1 MRADVLSKIINLE
14 SQDRYFMY
22 KKKFGKLVIA
32 SLMAAALTVTPV
44 FAAPTVNE
52 LEQKKAEE
60 QNKVSALQAELTELL
75 TKMGDLEADL
85 IEKGT
90 EVTQATTDLEVAQK
104 KEEKQYEDMKLR
116 IKYMYEEGDATFV
129 EKLLTADSISE
140 LLNQADFVQS
150 VHSYDRKMLQE
161 YVDTKEQIADLKET
175 LETEMANMEK
185 MQENYEAEKQNLNT
199 TIETHRANVADFD
212 AQLQAAVQAAAE
224 AAAQR
229 EAELRAAVNQITSE
243 QNNNGTSSQNNEN
256 GSSQN
261 NGNAGSQNNGNAG
274 GQNNGG
280 NNVAPPQQ
288 GGSNNTT
295 GGTDQGNVDQT
306 PSVPQT
312 PQQPEQPQEP
322 VAPPVGDTSVG
333 QAIVNVAY
341 GYLGI
346 PYVWGGT
353 TTAGFDCSGMVQ
365 AAHAAVGISL
375 PRVSEAQGACGQPV
389 GSMAEALPG
398 DIVCYGYHV
407 GIYIGG
413 GQMIHAPEP
422 GDVVKVSSVYG
433 SPWFRRC
440 W

>member
-1 MRADVLSKIINLE
+1 
-14 SQDRYFMY
+14 MY
-22 KKKFGKLVIA
+22 KKKFGKLVIV

-52 LEQKKAEE
+52 LQQKKAEE
-60 QNKVSALQAELTELL
+60 QNKVSSLQAELTELL
-75 TKMGDLEADL
+75 TKMSDLEADL

-90 EVTQATTDLEVAQK
+90 EVTQATADLEDAQK

-116 IKYMYEEGDATFV
+116 IKYMYEEGNTTFV

-161 YVDTKEQIADLKET
+161 YVDTKQQIADLKAT
-175 LETEMANMEK
+175 LETEMANMEQ
-185 MQENYEAEKQNLNT
+185 MQDDYEGEKQNLNA

-212 AQLQAAVQAAAE
+212 VQLQAAVQAAAE

-229 EAELRAAVNQITSE
+229 EAELQASVNEIT
-243 QNNNGTSSQNNEN
+243 
-256 GSSQN
+256 
-261 NGNAGSQNNGNAG
+261 G
-274 GQNNGG
+274 GQNNGNTGGQSG
-280 NNVAPPQQ
+280 NVGGSGQNNNGNTSVTPPQ
-288 GGSNNTT
+288 GGSGDTT
-295 GGTDQGNVDQT
+295 GGVEQT
-306 PSVPQT
+306 PSVPEI
-312 PQQPEQPQEP
+312 PQQPQQP
-322 VAPPVGDTSVG
+322 VTPPVGDTSVG

-365 AAHAAVGISL
+365 AAHAAVGIGL
-375 PRVSEAQGACGQPV
+375 PRVSEAQGACGQAV

>member
-1 MRADVLSKIINLE
+1 
-14 SQDRYFMY
+14 MY
-22 KKKFGKLVIA
+22 KKKFGKLVIV

-52 LEQKKAEE
+52 LQQKKAEE
-60 QNKVSALQAELTELL
+60 QNKVSSLQAELTELL
-75 TKMGDLEADL
+75 TKMSDLEADL

-90 EVTQATTDLEVAQK
+90 EVAQATADLEDAQK

-116 IKYMYEEGDATFV
+116 IKYMYEEGNTTFV

-161 YVDTKEQIADLKET
+161 YVDTKQQIADLKAT
-175 LETEMANMEK
+175 LETEMANMEQ
-185 MQENYEAEKQNLNT
+185 MQDDYEGEKQNLNA

-212 AQLQAAVQAAAE
+212 VQLQAAVQAAAE

-229 EAELRAAVNQITSE
+229 EAELQASVNEIT
-243 QNNNGTSSQNNEN
+243 
-256 GSSQN
+256 
-261 NGNAGSQNNGNAG
+261 G
-274 GQNNGG
+274 GQNNGNTGGQSG
-280 NNVAPPQQ
+280 NVGDSGQNSNGNTSVTPPQ
-288 GGSNNTT
+288 GGSGDTT
-295 GGTDQGNVDQT
+295 GGVEQT
-306 PSVPQT
+306 PSVPEI
-312 PQQPEQPQEP
+312 PQQPQQP
-322 VAPPVGDTSVG
+322 VTPPVGDTSVG

-365 AAHAAVGISL
+365 AAHAAVGIGL
-375 PRVSEAQGACGQPV
+375 PRVSEAQGACGQAV

>member
-1 MRADVLSKIINLE
+1 
-14 SQDRYFMY
+14 MY
-22 KKKFGKLVIA
+22 KKKFGKLVII

-52 LEQKKAEE
+52 LQQKKAEE
-60 QNKVSALQAELTELL
+60 QNKVSSLQAELTELL
-75 TKMGDLEADL
+75 TKMSDLEADL

-90 EVTQATTDLEVAQK
+90 EVTQATADLEDAQK

-116 IKYMYEEGDATFV
+116 IKYMYEEGNTTFV

-161 YVDTKEQIADLKET
+161 YVDTKQQIADLKAT
-175 LETEMANMEK
+175 LETEMANME
-185 MQENYEAEKQNLNT
+185 QLQDDYEGEKQNLNA

-212 AQLQAAVQAAAE
+212 VQLQAAVQAAAE

-229 EAELRAAVNQITSE
+229 EAELQASVNEIT
-243 QNNNGTSSQNNEN
+243 
-256 GSSQN
+256 
-261 NGNAGSQNNGNAG
+261 G
-274 GQNNGG
+274 GQNNGNTGGQSG
-280 NNVAPPQQ
+280 NVGGSGQNSNGNTSVTPPQ
-288 GGSNNTT
+288 GGSGDTT
-295 GGTDQGNVDQT
+295 GGVEQT
-306 PSVPQT
+306 PSVPEI
-312 PQQPEQPQEP
+312 PQQPQQP
-322 VAPPVGDTSVG
+322 VTPPVGDTSVG

-375 PRVSEAQGACGQPV
+375 PRVSEAQGACGQAV

>member
-1 MRADVLSKIINLE
+1 
-14 SQDRYFMY
+14 MY
-22 KKKFGKLVIA
+22 KKKFGKLVII

-52 LEQKKAEE
+52 LQQKKAEE
-60 QNKVSALQAELTELL
+60 QNKVSSLQAELTELL
-75 TKMGDLEADL
+75 TKMSDLEADL

-90 EVTQATTDLEVAQK
+90 EVTQATADLEDAQK

-116 IKYMYEEGDATFV
+116 IKYMYEEGNTTFV

-161 YVDTKEQIADLKET
+161 YVDTKQQIADLKAT
-175 LETEMANMEK
+175 LETEMANMEQ
-185 MQENYEAEKQNLNT
+185 MQDDYEGEKQNLNA

-212 AQLQAAVQAAAE
+212 VQLQAAVQAAAE

-229 EAELRAAVNQITSE
+229 EAELQASVNEII
-243 QNNNGTSSQNNEN
+243 
-256 GSSQN
+256 
-261 NGNAGSQNNGNAG
+261 G
-274 GQNNGG
+274 GQNNGNTGGQSG
-280 NNVAPPQQ
+280 NVGGSGQNNNGHTSVTPPQ
-288 GGSNNTT
+288 GGSGDTT
-295 GGTDQGNVDQT
+295 GGVEQT
-306 PSVPQT
+306 PSVPEI
-312 PQQPEQPQEP
+312 PQQPEQPQQPQQP
-322 VAPPVGDTSVG
+322 VTPPVGDTSVG

-365 AAHAAVGISL
+365 AAHAAVGIGL
-375 PRVSEAQGACGQPV
+375 PRVSEAQGACGQAV

>member
-1 MRADVLSKIINLE
+1 M
-14 SQDRYFMY
+14 
-22 KKKFGKLVIA
+22 
-32 SLMAAALTVTPV
+32 
-44 FAAPTVNE
+44 
-52 LEQKKAEE
+52 
-60 QNKVSALQAELTELL
+60 
-75 TKMGDLEADL
+75 
-85 IEKGT
+85 
-90 EVTQATTDLEVAQK
+90 TQATADLEDAQK

-116 IKYMYEEGDATFV
+116 IKYMYEEGNTTFV

-161 YVDTKEQIADLKET
+161 YVDTKQQIADLKAT
-175 LETEMANMEK
+175 LETEMANMEQ
-185 MQENYEAEKQNLNT
+185 MQDDYEGEKQNLNA

-212 AQLQAAVQAAAE
+212 VQLQAAVQAAAE

-229 EAELRAAVNQITSE
+229 EAELQASVNEIT
-243 QNNNGTSSQNNEN
+243 
-256 GSSQN
+256 
-261 NGNAGSQNNGNAG
+261 G
-274 GQNNGG
+274 GQNNGNTGGQSG
-280 NNVAPPQQ
+280 NVGGSGQNNNGNTSVTPPQ
-288 GGSNNTT
+288 GGSGDTT
-295 GGTDQGNVDQT
+295 GGVEQT
-306 PSVPQT
+306 PSVPEI
-312 PQQPEQPQEP
+312 PQQPEQPQQPQQP
-322 VAPPVGDTSVG
+322 VTPPVGDTSVG

-365 AAHAAVGISL
+365 AAHAAVGIGL
-375 PRVSEAQGACGQPV
+375 PRVSEAQGACGQAV

>member
-1 MRADVLSKIINLE
+1 
-14 SQDRYFMY
+14 MY

-75 TKMGDLEADL
+75 TKMSDLEADL

-90 EVTQATTDLEVAQK
+90 EVTQATTDLEAAQK

-161 YVDTKEQIADLKET
+161 YVDTKEQIATLKET

-212 AQLQAAVQAAAE
+212 VQLQAAVQAAAE

-229 EAELRAAVNQITSE
+229 EAQLQASVDQITGGT
-243 QNNNGTSSQNNEN
+243 NG
-256 GSSQN
+256 
-261 NGNAGSQNNGNAG
+261 QNNGNAG

-280 NNVAPPQQ
+280 NNVTPPQQ
-288 GGSNNTT
+288 GGSDNTI
-295 GGTDQGNVDQT
+295 GGTDQGNVEQA

>member
-1 MRADVLSKIINLE
+1 
-14 SQDRYFMY
+14 MY
-22 KKKFGKLVIA
+22 KKKFGKLVIV

-52 LEQKKAEE
+52 LQQKKAEE
-60 QNKVSALQAELTELL
+60 QNKVSSLQAELTELL
-75 TKMGDLEADL
+75 TKMSDLEADL

-90 EVTQATTDLEVAQK
+90 EVTQATADLEDAQK

-116 IKYMYEEGDATFV
+116 IKYMYEEGNTTFV

-161 YVDTKEQIADLKET
+161 YVDTKQQIADLKAT
-175 LETEMANMEK
+175 LETEMANME
-185 MQENYEAEKQNLNT
+185 QLQDDYEGEKQNLNA

-212 AQLQAAVQAAAE
+212 VQLQAAVQAAAE

-229 EAELRAAVNQITSE
+229 EAELQASVNEIT
-243 QNNNGTSSQNNEN
+243 
-256 GSSQN
+256 
-261 NGNAGSQNNGNAG
+261 G
-274 GQNNGG
+274 GQNNGNTGGQSG
-280 NNVAPPQQ
+280 NVGGSGQNNNGNTSVTPPQ
-288 GGSNNTT
+288 GGSGDTT
-295 GGTDQGNVDQT
+295 GGVEQT
-306 PSVPQT
+306 PSVPEI
-312 PQQPEQPQEP
+312 PQQPEQP
-322 VAPPVGDTSVG
+322 VTPPVGDTSVG

-365 AAHAAVGISL
+365 AAHAAVGIGL
-375 PRVSEAQGACGQPV
+375 PRVSEAQGACGQAV

>member
-1 MRADVLSKIINLE
+1 
-14 SQDRYFMY
+14 MY
-22 KKKFGKLVIA
+22 KKKFGKLVIV

-52 LEQKKAEE
+52 LQQKKAEE
-60 QNKVSALQAELTELL
+60 QNKVSSLQAELTELL
-75 TKMGDLEADL
+75 TKMSDLEADL

-90 EVTQATTDLEVAQK
+90 EVTQATADLEDAQK

-116 IKYMYEEGDATFV
+116 IKYMYEEGNTTFV

-161 YVDTKEQIADLKET
+161 YVDTKQQIADLKAT
-175 LETEMANMEK
+175 LETEMANMEQ
-185 MQENYEAEKQNLNT
+185 MQDDYEGEKQNLNA

-212 AQLQAAVQAAAE
+212 VQLQAAVQAAAE

-229 EAELRAAVNQITSE
+229 EAELQASVNEIT
-243 QNNNGTSSQNNEN
+243 
-256 GSSQN
+256 
-261 NGNAGSQNNGNAG
+261 G
-274 GQNNGG
+274 GQNNGNTGGQSG
-280 NNVAPPQQ
+280 NVGGSGQNNNGNTSVTPPQ
-288 GGSNNTT
+288 GGSGDTT
-295 GGTDQGNVDQT
+295 GGVEQT
-306 PSVPQT
+306 PSVPEI
-312 PQQPEQPQEP
+312 PQQPEQP
-322 VAPPVGDTSVG
+322 VTPPVGDTSVG

-375 PRVSEAQGACGQPV
+375 PRVSEAQGACGQAV

>member
-1 MRADVLSKIINLE
+1 
-14 SQDRYFMY
+14 MY
-22 KKKFGKLVIA
+22 KKKFGKLVII

-52 LEQKKAEE
+52 LQQKKAEE
-60 QNKVSALQAELTELL
+60 QNKVSSLQAELTELL
-75 TKMGDLEADL
+75 TKMSDLEADL

-90 EVTQATTDLEVAQK
+90 EVTQATADLEDAQK

-116 IKYMYEEGDATFV
+116 IKYMYEEGNTTFV

-161 YVDTKEQIADLKET
+161 YVDTKQQIADLKAT
-175 LETEMANMEK
+175 LETEMANMEQ
-185 MQENYEAEKQNLNT
+185 MQDDYEGEKQNLNA

-212 AQLQAAVQAAAE
+212 VQLQAAVQAAAE

-229 EAELRAAVNQITSE
+229 EAELQASVNEII
-243 QNNNGTSSQNNEN
+243 
-256 GSSQN
+256 
-261 NGNAGSQNNGNAG
+261 G
-274 GQNNGG
+274 GQNNGNTGGQSG
-280 NNVAPPQQ
+280 NVGGSGQNNNGNTSVTPPQ
-288 GGSNNTT
+288 GGSGDTT
-295 GGTDQGNVDQT
+295 GGVEQT
-306 PSVPQT
+306 PSVPEI
-312 PQQPEQPQEP
+312 PQQPQQP
-322 VAPPVGDTSVG
+322 VTPPVGDTSVG

-365 AAHAAVGISL
+365 AAHAAVGIGL
-375 PRVSEAQGACGQPV
+375 PRVSEAQGACGQAV

>member
-1 MRADVLSKIINLE
+1 
-14 SQDRYFMY
+14 MY
-22 KKKFGKLVIA
+22 KKKFGKLVII

-52 LEQKKAEE
+52 LQQKKAEE
-60 QNKVSALQAELTELL
+60 QNKVSSLQAELTELL
-75 TKMGDLEADL
+75 TKMSDLEADL

-90 EVTQATTDLEVAQK
+90 EVTQATADLEDAQK

-116 IKYMYEEGDATFV
+116 IKYMYEEGNTTFV

-161 YVDTKEQIADLKET
+161 YVDTKQQIADLKAT
-175 LETEMANMEK
+175 LETEMANMEQ
-185 MQENYEAEKQNLNT
+185 MQDDYEGEKQNLNA

-212 AQLQAAVQAAAE
+212 VQLQAAVQAAAE

-229 EAELRAAVNQITSE
+229 EAELQASVNEIT
-243 QNNNGTSSQNNEN
+243 
-256 GSSQN
+256 
-261 NGNAGSQNNGNAG
+261 G
-274 GQNNGG
+274 GQNNGNTGGQSG
-280 NNVAPPQQ
+280 NVGGSGQNNNGNTSVTPPQ
-288 GGSNNTT
+288 GGSGDTT
-295 GGTDQGNVDQT
+295 GGVEQT
-306 PSVPQT
+306 PSVPEI
-312 PQQPEQPQEP
+312 PQQPQQP
-322 VAPPVGDTSVG
+322 VTPPVGDTSVG

-365 AAHAAVGISL
+365 AAHAAVGIGL
-375 PRVSEAQGACGQPV
+375 PRVSEAQGACGQAV

>member
-1 MRADVLSKIINLE
+1 
-14 SQDRYFMY
+14 MY

-75 TKMGDLEADL
+75 TKMSDLEADL
-85 IEKGT
+85 IVKGT
-90 EVTQATTDLEVAQK
+90 EVTQATTDLEAAQK

-175 LETEMANMEK
+175 LETEMANMEE

-212 AQLQAAVQAAAE
+212 VQLQAAVQAAAE

-229 EAELRAAVNQITSE
+229 EAQLQASVGQITGGSNG
-243 QNNNGTSSQNNEN
+243 QNSGNAGV
-256 GSSQN
+256 QN
-261 NGNAGSQNNGNAG
+261 NGNVG

-288 GGSNNTT
+288 GGSDQTTEENN
-295 GGTDQGNVDQT
+295 QGNVEQT
-306 PSVPQT
+306 PSVPQA

>member
-1 MRADVLSKIINLE
+1 
-14 SQDRYFMY
+14 MY
-22 KKKFGKLVIA
+22 KKKFGKLVIV

-52 LEQKKAEE
+52 LQQKKAEE
-60 QNKVSALQAELTELL
+60 QNKVSSLQAELTELL
-75 TKMGDLEADL
+75 TKMSDLEADL

-90 EVTQATTDLEVAQK
+90 EVTQATADLEDAQK

-116 IKYMYEEGDATFV
+116 IKYMYEEGNTTFV

-161 YVDTKEQIADLKET
+161 YVDTKQQIADLKAT
-175 LETEMANMEK
+175 LETEMANMEQ
-185 MQENYEAEKQNLNT
+185 MQDDYEGEKQNLNA
-199 TIETHRANVADFD
+199 TIETHRANVEDFD
-212 AQLQAAVQAAAE
+212 VQLQAAVQAAAE

-229 EAELRAAVNQITSE
+229 EAELQASVNEIT
-243 QNNNGTSSQNNEN
+243 
-256 GSSQN
+256 
-261 NGNAGSQNNGNAG
+261 G
-274 GQNNGG
+274 GQNNGNTGGQSG
-280 NNVAPPQQ
+280 NVGDSGQNSNGNTSVTPPQ
-288 GGSNNTT
+288 GGSGDTT
-295 GGTDQGNVDQT
+295 GGVEQT
-306 PSVPQT
+306 PSVPEI
-312 PQQPEQPQEP
+312 PQQPQQP
-322 VAPPVGDTSVG
+322 VTPPVGDTSVG

-365 AAHAAVGISL
+365 AAHAAVGIGL
-375 PRVSEAQGACGQPV
+375 PRVSEAQGACGQAV

>member
-1 MRADVLSKIINLE
+1 
-14 SQDRYFMY
+14 MY
-22 KKKFGKLVIA
+22 KKKFGKLVII

-52 LEQKKAEE
+52 LQQKKAEE
-60 QNKVSALQAELTELL
+60 QNKVSSLQAELTELL
-75 TKMGDLEADL
+75 TKMSDLEADL

-90 EVTQATTDLEVAQK
+90 EVTQATADLEDAQK

-116 IKYMYEEGDATFV
+116 IKYMYEEGNTTFV

-161 YVDTKEQIADLKET
+161 YVDTKQQIADLKAT
-175 LETEMANMEK
+175 LETEMANME
-185 MQENYEAEKQNLNT
+185 QLQDDYEGEKQNLNA

-212 AQLQAAVQAAAE
+212 VQLQAAVQAAAE

-229 EAELRAAVNQITSE
+229 EAELQASVNEIT
-243 QNNNGTSSQNNEN
+243 
-256 GSSQN
+256 
-261 NGNAGSQNNGNAG
+261 G
-274 GQNNGG
+274 GQNNGNTGGQSG
-280 NNVAPPQQ
+280 NVGGSGQNSNGNTSVTPPQ
-288 GGSNNTT
+288 GGSGDTT
-295 GGTDQGNVDQT
+295 GGVEQT
-306 PSVPQT
+306 EQ
-312 PQQPEQPQEP
+312 PQQPQQP
-322 VAPPVGDTSVG
+322 VTPPVGDTSVG

-365 AAHAAVGISL
+365 AAHAAVGIGL
-375 PRVSEAQGACGQPV
+375 PRVSEAQGACGQAV

>member
-1 MRADVLSKIINLE
+1 
-14 SQDRYFMY
+14 MY
-22 KKKFGKLVIA
+22 KKKFGKLVII

-52 LEQKKAEE
+52 LQQKKAEE
-60 QNKVSALQAELTELL
+60 QNKVSSLQAELTELL
-75 TKMGDLEADL
+75 TKMSNLEADL

-90 EVTQATTDLEVAQK
+90 EVTQATADLEDAQK

-116 IKYMYEEGDATFV
+116 IKYMYEEGNTTFV

-161 YVDTKEQIADLKET
+161 YVDTKQQIADLKAT
-175 LETEMANMEK
+175 LETEMANMEQ
-185 MQENYEAEKQNLNT
+185 MQDDYEGEKQNLNA

-212 AQLQAAVQAAAE
+212 VQLQAAVQAAAE

-229 EAELRAAVNQITSE
+229 EAELQASVNEIT
-243 QNNNGTSSQNNEN
+243 
-256 GSSQN
+256 
-261 NGNAGSQNNGNAG
+261 G
-274 GQNNGG
+274 GQNNGNTGGQSG
-280 NNVAPPQQ
+280 NVGGSGQNNNGNTSVTSPQ
-288 GGSNNTT
+288 GGSGDTT
-295 GGTDQGNVDQT
+295 GDVEQT
-306 PSVPQT
+306 PSVPEI
-312 PQQPEQPQEP
+312 PQQPEQPQQPQQP
-322 VAPPVGDTSVG
+322 VTPPVGDTSVG

-365 AAHAAVGISL
+365 AAHAAVGIGL
-375 PRVSEAQGACGQPV
+375 PRVSEAQGACGQAV

>member
-1 MRADVLSKIINLE
+1 
-14 SQDRYFMY
+14 MY
-22 KKKFGKLVIA
+22 KKKFGKLVIV

-52 LEQKKAEE
+52 LQQKKAEE
-60 QNKVSALQAELTELL
+60 QNKVSSLQAELTELL
-75 TKMGDLEADL
+75 TKMSDLEADL

-90 EVTQATTDLEVAQK
+90 EVTQATADLEDAQK

-116 IKYMYEEGDATFV
+116 IKYMYEEGNTTFV

-161 YVDTKEQIADLKET
+161 YVDTKQQIADLKAT
-175 LETEMANMEK
+175 LETEMANMEQ
-185 MQENYEAEKQNLNT
+185 MQDDYEGEKQNLNA

-212 AQLQAAVQAAAE
+212 VQLQAAVQAAAE

-229 EAELRAAVNQITSE
+229 EAELQASVNEIT
-243 QNNNGTSSQNNEN
+243 
-256 GSSQN
+256 
-261 NGNAGSQNNGNAG
+261 G
-274 GQNNGG
+274 GQNNGNTGGQSG
-280 NNVAPPQQ
+280 NVGDSGQNSNGNTSVTPPQ
-288 GGSNNTT
+288 GGSGDTT
-295 GGTDQGNVDQT
+295 GGVEQT
-306 PSVPQT
+306 PSVPEI
-312 PQQPEQPQEP
+312 PQQPQQP
-322 VAPPVGDTSVG
+322 VTPPVGDTSVG

-365 AAHAAVGISL
+365 AAHAAVGIGL
-375 PRVSEAQGACGQPV
+375 PRVSEAQGACGQAV

>member
-1 MRADVLSKIINLE
+1 
-14 SQDRYFMY
+14 MY
-22 KKKFGKLVIA
+22 KKKFGKLVIV

-52 LEQKKAEE
+52 LQQKKAEE
-60 QNKVSALQAELTELL
+60 QNKVSSLQAELTELL
-75 TKMGDLEADL
+75 TKMSDLEADL

-90 EVTQATTDLEVAQK
+90 EVTQATADLEDAQK

-116 IKYMYEEGDATFV
+116 IKYMYEEGNTTFV

-161 YVDTKEQIADLKET
+161 YVDTKQQIADLKAT
-175 LETEMANMEK
+175 LETEMANME
-185 MQENYEAEKQNLNT
+185 QLQDDYEGEKQNLNA

-212 AQLQAAVQAAAE
+212 VQLQAAVQAAAE

-229 EAELRAAVNQITSE
+229 EAELQASVNEIT
-243 QNNNGTSSQNNEN
+243 
-256 GSSQN
+256 
-261 NGNAGSQNNGNAG
+261 G
-274 GQNNGG
+274 GQNNGNTGGQSG
-280 NNVAPPQQ
+280 NVGGSGQNNNGNTSVTPPQ
-288 GGSNNTT
+288 GGSGDTT
-295 GGTDQGNVDQT
+295 GSVEQT
-306 PSVPQT
+306 PSVPEI
-312 PQQPEQPQEP
+312 PQQPQQP
-322 VAPPVGDTSVG
+322 VTPPVGDTSVG

-365 AAHAAVGISL
+365 AAHAAVGIGL
-375 PRVSEAQGACGQPV
+375 PRVSEAQGACGQAV

>member
-1 MRADVLSKIINLE
+1 
-14 SQDRYFMY
+14 MY
-22 KKKFGKLVIA
+22 KKKFGKLVII

-52 LEQKKAEE
+52 LQQKKAEE
-60 QNKVSALQAELTELL
+60 QNKVSSLQAELTELL
-75 TKMGDLEADL
+75 TKMSDLEADL

-90 EVTQATTDLEVAQK
+90 EVTQATADLEDAQK

-116 IKYMYEEGDATFV
+116 IKYMYEEGNTTFV

-161 YVDTKEQIADLKET
+161 YVDTKQQIADLKAT
-175 LETEMANMEK
+175 LETEMANMEQ
-185 MQENYEAEKQNLNT
+185 MQDDYEGEKQNLNA

-212 AQLQAAVQAAAE
+212 VQLQAAVQAAAE

-229 EAELRAAVNQITSE
+229 EAELQASVNEIT
-243 QNNNGTSSQNNEN
+243 
-256 GSSQN
+256 
-261 NGNAGSQNNGNAG
+261 G
-274 GQNNGG
+274 GQNNGNTGGQSG
-280 NNVAPPQQ
+280 NVGGSGQNNNGNTSVTPPQ
-288 GGSNNTT
+288 GGSGDT
-295 GGTDQGNVDQT
+295 
-306 PSVPQT
+306 
-312 PQQPEQPQEP
+312 
-322 VAPPVGDTSVG
+322 VGDTSVG

-365 AAHAAVGISL
+365 AAHAAVGIGL
-375 PRVSEAQGACGQPV
+375 PRVSEAQGACGQAV

>member
-1 MRADVLSKIINLE
+1 
-14 SQDRYFMY
+14 MY
-22 KKKFGKLVIA
+22 KKKFGKLVII

-52 LEQKKAEE
+52 LQQKKAEE
-60 QNKVSALQAELTELL
+60 QNKVSSLQAELTELL
-75 TKMGDLEADL
+75 TKMSDLEADL

-90 EVTQATTDLEVAQK
+90 EVTQATADLEDAQK

-116 IKYMYEEGDATFV
+116 IKYMYEEGNTTFV

-161 YVDTKEQIADLKET
+161 YVDTKQQIADLKAT
-175 LETEMANMEK
+175 LETEMANME
-185 MQENYEAEKQNLNT
+185 QLQDDYEGEKQNLNA

-212 AQLQAAVQAAAE
+212 VQLQAAVQAAAE

-229 EAELRAAVNQITSE
+229 EAELQASVNEIT
-243 QNNNGTSSQNNEN
+243 
-256 GSSQN
+256 
-261 NGNAGSQNNGNAG
+261 G
-274 GQNNGG
+274 GQNNGNTGGQSG
-280 NNVAPPQQ
+280 NVGGSGQNSNGNTSVTPPQ
-288 GGSNNTT
+288 GGSGDTT
-295 GGTDQGNVDQT
+295 GGVEQT
-306 PSVPQT
+306 PSVPEI
-312 PQQPEQPQEP
+312 PQQPEQP
-322 VAPPVGDTSVG
+322 VTPPVGDTSVG

-365 AAHAAVGISL
+365 AAHAAVGIGL
-375 PRVSEAQGACGQPV
+375 PRVSEAQGACGQAV

>member
-1 MRADVLSKIINLE
+1 
-14 SQDRYFMY
+14 MY
-22 KKKFGKLVIA
+22 KKKFGKLVII

-52 LEQKKAEE
+52 LQQKKAEE
-60 QNKVSALQAELTELL
+60 QNKVSSLQAELTELL
-75 TKMGDLEADL
+75 TKMSDLEADL

-90 EVTQATTDLEVAQK
+90 EVTQATADLEDAQK

-116 IKYMYEEGDATFV
+116 IKYMYEEGNTTFV

-161 YVDTKEQIADLKET
+161 YVDTKQQIADLKAT
-175 LETEMANMEK
+175 LETEMANME
-185 MQENYEAEKQNLNT
+185 QLQDDYEGEKQNLNA

-212 AQLQAAVQAAAE
+212 VQLQAAVQAAAE

-229 EAELRAAVNQITSE
+229 EAELQASVNEIT
-243 QNNNGTSSQNNEN
+243 
-256 GSSQN
+256 
-261 NGNAGSQNNGNAG
+261 G
-274 GQNNGG
+274 GQNNGNTGGQSG
-280 NNVAPPQQ
+280 NVGGSGQNSNGNTSVTPPQ
-288 GGSNNTT
+288 GGSGDTT
-295 GGTDQGNVDQT
+295 GGVE
-306 PSVPQT
+306 
-312 PQQPEQPQEP
+312 QPEQPQQPQQP
-322 VAPPVGDTSVG
+322 VTPPVGDTSVG

-365 AAHAAVGISL
+365 AAHAAVGIGL
-375 PRVSEAQGACGQPV
+375 PRVSEAQGACGQAV

>member
-1 MRADVLSKIINLE
+1 
-14 SQDRYFMY
+14 MY
-22 KKKFGKLVIA
+22 KKKFGKLVIV

-52 LEQKKAEE
+52 LQQKKAEE
-60 QNKVSALQAELTELL
+60 QNKVSSLQAELTELL
-75 TKMGDLEADL
+75 TKMSDLEADL

-90 EVTQATTDLEVAQK
+90 EVTQATADLEDAQK

-116 IKYMYEEGDATFV
+116 IKYMYEEGNTTFV

-161 YVDTKEQIADLKET
+161 YVDTKQQIADLKAT
-175 LETEMANMEK
+175 LETEMANMEQ
-185 MQENYEAEKQNLNT
+185 MQDDYEGEKQNLNA

-212 AQLQAAVQAAAE
+212 VQLQAAVQAAAE

-229 EAELRAAVNQITSE
+229 EAELQASVNEIT
-243 QNNNGTSSQNNEN
+243 
-256 GSSQN
+256 
-261 NGNAGSQNNGNAG
+261 G
-274 GQNNGG
+274 GQNNGNTGGQSG
-280 NNVAPPQQ
+280 NVGGSGQNNNGNTSVTPPQ
-288 GGSNNTT
+288 GGSGDTT
-295 GGTDQGNVDQT
+295 GGVEQT
-306 PSVPQT
+306 PSVPEI
-312 PQQPEQPQEP
+312 PQQPQQP
-322 VAPPVGDTSVG
+322 VTPPVGDTSVG

-375 PRVSEAQGACGQPV
+375 PRVSEAQGACGQAV

>member
-1 MRADVLSKIINLE
+1 M
-14 SQDRYFMY
+14 
-22 KKKFGKLVIA
+22 
-32 SLMAAALTVTPV
+32 
-44 FAAPTVNE
+44 
-52 LEQKKAEE
+52 
-60 QNKVSALQAELTELL
+60 
-75 TKMGDLEADL
+75 
-85 IEKGT
+85 
-90 EVTQATTDLEVAQK
+90 
-104 KEEKQYEDMKLR
+104 
-116 IKYMYEEGDATFV
+116 
-129 EKLLTADSISE
+129 TADSISE

-161 YVDTKEQIADLKET
+161 YVDTKQQIADLKAT
-175 LETEMANMEK
+175 LETEMANME
-185 MQENYEAEKQNLNT
+185 QLQDDYEGEKQNLNA

-212 AQLQAAVQAAAE
+212 VQLQAAVQAAAE

-229 EAELRAAVNQITSE
+229 EAELQASVNEIT
-243 QNNNGTSSQNNEN
+243 
-256 GSSQN
+256 
-261 NGNAGSQNNGNAG
+261 G
-274 GQNNGG
+274 GQNNGNTGGQSG
-280 NNVAPPQQ
+280 NVGGSGQNNNGNTSVTPPQ
-288 GGSNNTT
+288 GGSGDTT
-295 GGTDQGNVDQT
+295 GGVEQT
-306 PSVPQT
+306 PSVPEI
-312 PQQPEQPQEP
+312 PQQPEQPQQPQQP
-322 VAPPVGDTSVG
+322 VTPPVGDTSVG

-365 AAHAAVGISL
+365 AAHAAVGIGL
-375 PRVSEAQGACGQPV
+375 PRVSEAQGACGQAV

>member
-1 MRADVLSKIINLE
+1 
-14 SQDRYFMY
+14 MY
-22 KKKFGKLVIA
+22 KKKFGKLVIV

-52 LEQKKAEE
+52 LQQKKAEE
-60 QNKVSALQAELTELL
+60 QNKVSSLQAELTELL
-75 TKMGDLEADL
+75 TKMSDLEADL

-90 EVTQATTDLEVAQK
+90 EVTQATADLEDAQK

-116 IKYMYEEGDATFV
+116 IKYMYEEGNTTFV

-161 YVDTKEQIADLKET
+161 YVDTKQQIADLKAT
-175 LETEMANMEK
+175 LETEMANMEQ
-185 MQENYEAEKQNLNT
+185 MQDDYEGEKQNLNA

-212 AQLQAAVQAAAE
+212 VQLQAAVQAAAE

-229 EAELRAAVNQITSE
+229 EAELQASVNEIT
-243 QNNNGTSSQNNEN
+243 
-256 GSSQN
+256 
-261 NGNAGSQNNGNAG
+261 G
-274 GQNNGG
+274 GQNNGNTGGQSG
-280 NNVAPPQQ
+280 NVGGSGQNNNGNTSVTPPQ
-288 GGSNNTT
+288 GGSGDTI
-295 GGTDQGNVDQT
+295 GGVEQT
-306 PSVPQT
+306 PSVPEI
-312 PQQPEQPQEP
+312 PQQPQQP
-322 VAPPVGDTSVG
+322 VTPPVGDTSVG

-375 PRVSEAQGACGQPV
+375 PRVSEAQGACGQAV

>member
-1 MRADVLSKIINLE
+1 
-14 SQDRYFMY
+14 MY

-75 TKMGDLEADL
+75 TKMSDLEADL
-85 IEKGT
+85 IVKGT
-90 EVTQATTDLEVAQK
+90 EVTQATTDLEAAQK

-175 LETEMANMEK
+175 LETEMANMEE

-212 AQLQAAVQAAAE
+212 VQLQAAVQAAAE

-229 EAELRAAVNQITSE
+229 EAQLQASVGQITGGSNG
-243 QNNNGTSSQNNEN
+243 QNSGNAGV
-256 GSSQN
+256 QN
-261 NGNAGSQNNGNAG
+261 NGNVG

-288 GGSNNTT
+288 GGSDQTTEENN
-295 GGTDQGNVDQT
+295 QGNVEQA
-306 PSVPQT
+306 PSVPQA

>member
-1 MRADVLSKIINLE
+1 
-14 SQDRYFMY
+14 MY

-60 QNKVSALQAELTELL
+60 ESKVSSLQAELTELL
-75 TKMGDLEADL
+75 TKMSDLEADL

-90 EVTQATTDLEVAQK
+90 EVTQATTDLENAQK

-161 YVDTKEQIADLKET
+161 YVDTKQQIADLKAT

-185 MQENYEAEKQNLNT
+185 MQDDYEAEKQNLNA

-212 AQLQAAVQAAAE
+212 VQLQAAVQAAAE

-229 EAELRAAVNQITSE
+229 EAELQASVDEIT
-243 QNNNGTSSQNNEN
+243 G
-256 GSSQN
+256 G
-261 NGNAGSQNNGNAG
+261 QNNGNAG
-274 GQNNGG
+274 GQSENTGGSGQNNDG
-280 NNVAPPQQ
+280 NTSVTPPQD
-288 GGSNNTT
+288 GSGDTT
-295 GGTDQGNVDQT
+295 GGTDQGGTDQT
-306 PSVPQT
+306 PGTPET

-322 VAPPVGDTSVG
+322 TTPSVGDTSVG

-353 TTAGFDCSGMVQ
+353 TTAGFDCSGLVQ

-375 PRVSEAQGACGQPV
+375 PRVSEAQGASGQAV

>member
-1 MRADVLSKIINLE
+1 
-14 SQDRYFMY
+14 MY
-22 KKKFGKLVIA
+22 KKKFGKLVII

-52 LEQKKAEE
+52 LQQKKAEE
-60 QNKVSALQAELTELL
+60 QNKVSSLQAELPELL
-75 TKMGDLEADL
+75 TKMSDLEADL

-90 EVTQATTDLEVAQK
+90 EVTQATADLEDAQK

-116 IKYMYEEGDATFV
+116 IKYMYEEGNTTFV

-161 YVDTKEQIADLKET
+161 YVDTKQQIADLKAT
-175 LETEMANMEK
+175 LETEMANME
-185 MQENYEAEKQNLNT
+185 QLQDDYEGEKQNLNA

-212 AQLQAAVQAAAE
+212 VQLQAAVQAAAE

-229 EAELRAAVNQITSE
+229 EAELQASVNEIT
-243 QNNNGTSSQNNEN
+243 
-256 GSSQN
+256 
-261 NGNAGSQNNGNAG
+261 G
-274 GQNNGG
+274 GQNNGNTGGQSG
-280 NNVAPPQQ
+280 NVGGSGQNSNGNTSVTPPQ
-288 GGSNNTT
+288 GGSGDTT
-295 GGTDQGNVDQT
+295 GGVEQT
-306 PSVPQT
+306 PSVPEI
-312 PQQPEQPQEP
+312 PQQPEQPQQPQQP
-322 VAPPVGDTSVG
+322 VTPPVGDTSVG

-365 AAHAAVGISL
+365 AAHAAVGIGL
-375 PRVSEAQGACGQPV
+375 PRVSEAQGACGQAV

>member
-1 MRADVLSKIINLE
+1 
-14 SQDRYFMY
+14 MY
-22 KKKFGKLVIA
+22 KKKFGKLVIV

-52 LEQKKAEE
+52 LQQKKAEE
-60 QNKVSALQAELTELL
+60 QNKVSSLQAELTELL
-75 TKMGDLEADL
+75 TKMSDLEADL

-90 EVTQATTDLEVAQK
+90 EVAQATADLEDAQK

-116 IKYMYEEGDATFV
+116 IKYMYEEGNTTFV

-161 YVDTKEQIADLKET
+161 YVDTKQQIADLKAT
-175 LETEMANMEK
+175 LETEMANMEQ
-185 MQENYEAEKQNLNT
+185 MQDDYEGEKQNLNA

-212 AQLQAAVQAAAE
+212 VQLQAAVQAAAE

-229 EAELRAAVNQITSE
+229 EAELQASVNEIT
-243 QNNNGTSSQNNEN
+243 
-256 GSSQN
+256 
-261 NGNAGSQNNGNAG
+261 G
-274 GQNNGG
+274 GQNNGNTGGQSG
-280 NNVAPPQQ
+280 NVGDSGQNSNGNTSVTPPQ
-288 GGSNNTT
+288 GGSEDTT
-295 GGTDQGNVDQT
+295 GGVEQT
-306 PSVPQT
+306 PSVPEI
-312 PQQPEQPQEP
+312 PQQPQQP
-322 VAPPVGDTSVG
+322 VTPPVGDTSVG

-365 AAHAAVGISL
+365 AAHAAVGIGL
-375 PRVSEAQGACGQPV
+375 PRVSEAQGACGQAV

>member
-1 MRADVLSKIINLE
+1 
-14 SQDRYFMY
+14 MY
-22 KKKFGKLVIA
+22 KKKFGKLVIV

-52 LEQKKAEE
+52 LQQKKAEE
-60 QNKVSALQAELTELL
+60 QNKVSSLQAELTELL
-75 TKMGDLEADL
+75 TKMSDLEADL

-90 EVTQATTDLEVAQK
+90 EVTQATADLEDAQK

-116 IKYMYEEGDATFV
+116 IKYMYEEGNTTFV

-161 YVDTKEQIADLKET
+161 YVDTKQQIADLKAT
-175 LETEMANMEK
+175 LETEMANMEQ
-185 MQENYEAEKQNLNT
+185 MQDDYEGEKQNLNA

-212 AQLQAAVQAAAE
+212 VQLQAAVQAAAE

-229 EAELRAAVNQITSE
+229 EAELQASVNEIT
-243 QNNNGTSSQNNEN
+243 
-256 GSSQN
+256 
-261 NGNAGSQNNGNAG
+261 G
-274 GQNNGG
+274 GQNNGNTGGQSG
-280 NNVAPPQQ
+280 NVGDSGQNNNGNTSVTPPQ
-288 GGSNNTT
+288 GGSGDTT
-295 GGTDQGNVDQT
+295 GGVEQT
-306 PSVPQT
+306 PSVPEI
-312 PQQPEQPQEP
+312 PQQPEQPQQPQQP
-322 VAPPVGDTSVG
+322 VTPPVGDTSVG

-365 AAHAAVGISL
+365 AAHAAVGIGL
-375 PRVSEAQGACGQPV
+375 PRVSEAQGACGQAV